1 MFFKRKKSNFI
12 KVTTENGTLVY
23 LRKDYISSFFKLLDS
38 NKTRIILENDTN
50 WTVSESVE
58 ELILKLEDDF

>member
-50 WTVSESVE
+50 WTVIESIE